1 MRMSQDLDEIRV
13 YEGVAERTGLHV
25 DRSSVRRSAGCCRSL
40 TELMRKARN
49 DGDGYFYL
57 PPDLWPAGKQQLEI
71 RKRWIVVSTLSQT
84 GPS

>member
-1 MRMSQDLDEIRV
+1 MRVSPDLDEIRV
-13 YEGVAERTGLHV
+13 YEGVAERTGVHV
-25 DRSSVRRSAGCCRSL
+25 ERSSVRRSPSCCRSL

-57 PPDLWPAGKQQLEI
+57 PPDLWPADKLQLEV

-84 GPS
+84 RPS